1 MNKITKNIIA
11 FSLCAGLLLS
21 GCDKNDTPEEIVV
34 SGVTNSQNGFP
45 ASSCGVNLQK
55 SVEKVVSL
63 SPAITE
69 IICEMGFKDR
79 LVGIGDYCDFPTG
92 LLCDKVGSSE
102 NPELDK
108 ILNLSPDAVFT
119 LSALSE
125 RDIYRLNQS
134 GIAVLTPRVPQN
146 MEDYSTLYKEIS
158 AAFYGRELTESQ
170 LGIEKSVQIGND
182 SRLVLENSA
191 KSLQMESFLYLTG
204 KQTIAGSETFE
215 NAVLSLCG
223 KNLCTPSGYISVSD
237 YKGEPPKFLIVDSTL
252 TTGIIENS
260 KELSALVGD
269 STEIRFV
276 DSTRLERPTARTAE
290 IFTQIRDNTLAETTN
305 SESTSE

>member
-1 MNKITKNIIA
+1 MSKITKNIIM

-21 GCDKNDTPEEIVV
+21 GCDKSGSPEEIVV

-55 SVEKVVSL
+55 SVEKAVSL

-79 LVGIGDYCDFPTG
+79 LVGISDYCDFPTE
-92 LLCDKVGSSE
+92 LSCDKVGSSE
-102 NPELDK
+102 NPDLDK

-134 GIAVLTPRVPQN
+134 GISVLTPLVPQN

-158 AAFYGRELTESQ
+158 TAFYGCELTDSQ
-170 LGIEKSVQIGND
+170 LGIQKSAQIGKD
-182 SRLVLENSA
+182 SRLTLENSA
-191 KSLQMESFLYLTG
+191 KSLQMESFLYITG
-204 KQTIAGSETFE
+204 KQTIAGTETFE

-223 KNLCTPSGYISVSD
+223 KNLCTQSGYISVSD
-237 YKGEPPKFLIVDSTL
+237 YIGEPPKFLIVDSAL
-252 TTGIIENS
+252 TTEIIEDS
-260 KELSALVGD
+260 EELSALVGEL
-269 STEIRFV
+269 TEIRFV
-276 DSTRLERPTARTAE
+276 NSARLERPTARTAE
-290 IFTQIRDNTLAETTN
+290 IFTQIRENTLAATSD

>member
-1 MNKITKNIIA
+1 MNKITKNIIS
-11 FSLCAGLLLS
+11 FSLCASLMLS
-21 GCDKNDTPEEIVV
+21 GCDKNGAPEEIVV

-45 ASSCGVNLQK
+45 ANSCGVNLQK

-79 LVGIGDYCDFPTG
+79 LVGISDYCDFPVG
-92 LLCDKVGSSE
+92 LSCTKVGSSE
-102 NPELDK
+102 NPELDE
-108 ILNLSPDAVFT
+108 ILKLSPEAVFT

-134 GIAVLTPRVPQN
+134 GIAVLMPRVPQN
-146 MEDYSTLYKEIS
+146 MEDYFTLYKEIS
-158 AAFYGRELTESQ
+158 TAFYGCELTESQ
-170 LGIEKSVQIGND
+170 LGVEKSAQIGKD
-182 SRLVLENSA
+182 SRLTLENSA
-191 KSLQMESFLYLTG
+191 KSLQMDNFLYITG

-223 KNLCTPSGYISVSD
+223 KNLCTQSGYVSISD
-237 YKGEPPKFLIVDSTL
+237 YKGEPPKFLIVDNAL
-252 TTGIIENS
+252 TADIIDSSE
-260 KELSALVGD
+260 KLSALVGD

-276 DSTRLERPTARTAE
+276 NSARLERPTARTAE
-290 IFTQIRDNTLAETTN
+290 IFTQIRDNTLAATSDN
-305 SESTSE
+305 ESTSE

>member
-1 MNKITKNIIA
+1 MNKITKKIIA
-11 FSLCAGLLLS
+11 FSLCVGLLLS
-21 GCDKNDTPEEIVV
+21 GCDKSGVPEEIVV

-55 SVEKVVSL
+55 SVEKAVSL

-69 IICEMGFKDR
+69 IICELGFKDR
-79 LVGIGDYCDFPTG
+79 LVGISDYCDFPAG

-102 NPELDK
+102 NPELDE
-108 ILNLSPDAVFT
+108 ILRLSPDAVFT

-125 RDIYRLNQS
+125 RDIYLLNQS

-158 AAFYGRELTESQ
+158 AAFYGCELTESQ
-170 LGIEKSVQIGND
+170 LGIEKSVQIGKD
-182 SRLVLENSA
+182 SRLTLENST
-191 KSLQMESFLYLTG
+191 KPLQMDNFLYITG
-204 KQTIAGSETFE
+204 KQTIAGAETFE

-223 KNLCTPSGYISVSD
+223 KNLCTQSGYVSVSD
-237 YKGEPPKFLIVDSTL
+237 YVGEPPKFLIVDSALTL
-252 TTGIIENS
+252 DIIDNS
-260 KELSALVGD
+260 EDLSSLVGD

-276 DSTRLERPTARTAE
+276 DSARLERPTARTAE
-290 IFTQIRDNTLAETTN
+290 IFTQIKNNTLAETSD
-305 SESTSE
+305 SEPTSE